1 VSPSDL
7 HPDVAPLAFLL
18 GRWAGPGRGEYPT
31 IESFGYVEEVT
42 FGYVAGKPFLVYGQ
56 RTRHAT
62 DGRPLH
68 AESGYWRCVGG
79 GAVEVVLA
87 HPTGIAEVLEGSL
100 EGQRIALASSALTRT
115 ATAKVVTAT
124 RRVFELEGD
133 VLRYRVAMAAVGV
146 ELTHHLSAELARQE
160 GPGS

>member
-1 VSPSDL
+1 VSPSEL

-31 IESFGYVEEVT
+31 IESFGYVEEVN
-42 FGYVAGKPFLVYGQ
+42 FGFVPGKPFLVYGQ
-56 RTRHAT
+56 RTRHAD

-79 GAVEVVLA
+79 RAVEVVLA
-87 HPTGIAEVLEGSL
+87 HPTGIAEVLEGPL
-100 EGQRIALASSALTRT
+100 DGQRIDLASTAVTRA
-115 ATAKVVTAT
+115 ATAKEVAAT
-124 RRVFELEGD
+124 RRVFEVEGD

-146 ELTHHLSAELARQE
+146 ELTHHLSAELTRQADQA
-160 GPGS
+160 S